1 MVVLLLFFLHGS
13 LAGDNHFLF
22 VRDVLSP
29 ADGIREIFFYSGRNF
44 HLQKSFKEPLSSEK
58 CSVLETHGTRLHYA
72 VVITV
77 NLLLV

>member
-1 MVVLLLFFLHGS
+1 MYGCFFLHGS
-13 LAGDNHFLF
+13 LTGDSHFLF
-22 VRDVLSP
+22 FGEVLSP
-29 ADGIREIFFYSGRNF
+29 ADGVREMEIFFFSGRNF

-58 CSVLETHGTRLHYA
+58 CSVLETHGSRLHYA